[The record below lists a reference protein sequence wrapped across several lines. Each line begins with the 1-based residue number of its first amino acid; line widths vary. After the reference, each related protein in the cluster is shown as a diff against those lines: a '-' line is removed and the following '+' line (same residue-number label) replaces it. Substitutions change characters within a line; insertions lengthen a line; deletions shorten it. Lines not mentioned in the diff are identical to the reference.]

1 MQDKIIANKGCFT
14 QTNSF
19 EIKLHFYIFELSA
32 IQSLYVMVKNIIII
46 FLVSVIFI
54 PIWIA
59 MYLLQTNQINFAM
72 LWKIN
77 SKVIQFVHGPL
88 LRTVRFMCLLFSL
101 PYQHLTLECFIVM
114 EIYNNMLLKECK
126 LEAFSWHSRPWA
138 GKDLTIQCQ
147 TCCDIRH

>member
-54 PIWIA
+54 PI
-59 MYLLQTNQINFAM
+59 
-72 LWKIN
+72 
-77 SKVIQFVHGPL
+77 
-88 LRTVRFMCLLFSL
+88 
-101 PYQHLTLECFIVM
+101 
-114 EIYNNMLLKECK
+114 
-126 LEAFSWHSRPWA
+126 
-138 GKDLTIQCQ
+138 
-147 TCCDIRH
+147 